1 MAGGK
6 EIRDKIKSVESTRKI
21 TKAMEMVATSK
32 MRKAQDRMRA
42 ARPYSTKIRNI
53 AGHLSEANPDYSHP
67 FLLRRNETRRAGFIV
82 VTTDKGLCGAMNT
95 NILRA
100 VTHSLRD
107 FEGNGIQSE
116 MVAIGNCTDIL
127 TDSDGAYKLSASEA
141 SAAWK
146 DLTLYTNAES
156 CPMCA
161 SAIRWAGFKEYV
173 YGTSIGRL
181 IETGWGQIDIESS
194 EVFKQSWNLGTS
206 TKFVSE
212 VLTNE
217 TDPYFLWQFQA
228 DYPCPGSCSRGD
240 TGRCQES

>member
-1 MAGGK
+1 MYPVRTLLTGALGLASTAVAHSSDASGK
-6 EIRDKIKSVESTRKI
+6 ASQYQISSPELIVNGIPHSTR
-21 TKAMEMVATSK
+21 THW
-32 MRKAQDRMRA
+32 MRA
-42 ARPYSTKIRNI
+42 ANEALI
-53 AGHLSEANPDYSHP
+53 ASGSPCPFAAFGTAIVNHTASNGLGELICTGVNQNSVAGNPTLH
-67 FLLRRNETRRAGFIV
+67 G
-82 VTTDKGLCGAMNT
+82 
-95 NILRA
+95 
-100 VTHSLRD
+100 
-107 FEGNGIQSE
+107 E

-127 TDSDGAYKLSASEA
+127 TDPNGPYGLSAAEA
-141 SAAWK
+141 SAAWA

-194 EVFKQSWNLGTS
+194 EVFRQSWNLGTS

-228 DYPCPGSCSRGD
+228 DYPCPGSCSRGT
-240 TGRCQES
+240 TGRCEQS

>member
-1 MAGGK
+1 MAIKRVLFTAVLGFTTTAVAHGSHDSGK
-6 EIRDKIKSVESTRKI
+6 ASQHQLSTPELIVNGIPHSTR
-21 TKAMEMVATSK
+21 TYW
-32 MRKAQDRMRA
+32 MRA
-42 ARPYSTKIRNI
+42 ANDALKASGSSCPFAAFGTAIVN
-53 AGHLSEANPDYSHP
+53 HTANSG
-67 FLLRRNETRRAGFIV
+67 LGELICTGVNQNS
-82 VTTDKGLCGAMNT
+82 VT
-95 NILRA
+95 
-100 VTHSLRD
+100 
-107 FEGNGIQSE
+107 GNPTLHGE
-116 MVAIGNCTDIL
+116 MVAIGNCTGIL
-127 TDSDGAYKLSASEA
+127 TDPNGAYKLSVSEA